1 MSQVKK
7 LAKGG
12 TFIIDGQELTGTD
25 AINAVRPYLGETTG
39 GIMNALQEGAT
50 VNYNSGNNTISI
62 VDSNGKDRVY
72 DYLPASVKAS
82 TMDSRLKKDFGA
94 TFHTKT
100 DQFKRELSDLKRAYI
115 AKPSTTETTPDLKA
129 LARGSGYFYTKDK
142 DGKSIYLEGPENN
155 NRLETIK
162 AIRAYLEGDDDF
174 RKGYKTEGWK
184 QADLDALKN
193 WVNNPTVSTDRDAYW
208 KGLFDRIRGNNL
220 SDIDKQTLNLMGF
233 SEGVDNAGSDS
244 SGNSNK
250 PTIDKD
256 WIGNREAAESAGIGI
271 GKDSDG
277 NWIIIGD
284 NPYARD
290 TWYARDMPFLKGT
303 PFETGAIHN
312 GRLYTEGDVFS
323 GKYGDL
329 SAAMAPFISAFR
341 DEASDWNTRWN
352 NAYNSG
358 VKWYNMDNNIYANAG
373 DPTKGYAQYWSRY
386 FTDNNLSGN
395 YNMIDVSNAFN
406 NLGNRQVVSYID
418 GTTKNRYGIDE
429 PIYLVRN
436 EDNTITKYDNYNQLL
451 ANSGLT
457 ENPDIYGFAPKDIT
471 INPYQNIRGK
481 DYAEYQRFGKDGQE
495 NTVLV
500 GRDGYLYLDRGDAKP
515 KRIYDIEKLKN
526 ILAGQAFEN
535 KDLDAI
541 TLTKGEYRWNLAAPF
556 RQKRSQMINNES
568 IRKNERNNSSLN
580 KFQWGGSI
588 QKVKSSAVSNDPS
601 TKKHDYT
608 KAHALDGSDG
618 KLTSAEWMQI
628 GAAVGDLAGV
638 GISFVPGFGNI
649 AGATTGAAASTTKFI
664 ADIKQDGYQ
673 RKDLGNYLA
682 NLGLD
687 AATLIPGLG
696 TGAKATKAAKI
707 IKGVGKPIIKLLSAT
722 GAAAPVII
730 AVQKIQNG
738 EKYTS
743 EDLTTAIRGLGA
755 SFIAAKSM
763 KDTIGEA
770 RLAKSVA
777 TKAAQSSNN
786 ITSNG
791 ITKTADEI
799 ASAINGKTRTEAAKE
814 LKTLFKNGES
824 ELSQSDAVK
833 LLDDLNIT
841 WNKGKIQNWKFKNL
855 GKNLTGGNRGHKTAE
870 LILQEPHSTFRYM
883 VNPFTRSKVLGSEAV
898 FGFGKNQGLLKD
910 FVSPQ
915 TMAAANRLQSM
926 PGRTPLKVQALNRIA
941 AENPNLFGDMFTF
954 EGKVVSPIIRQYG
967 PYFGGTRYMRMAPVW
982 TNLRPMKNPKAQGI
996 TDGLQ
1001 DFSTNIVPSTLR
1013 DPNFV
1018 RRSKMIHDYALP
1030 ASKTSYWNKNLWA
1043 AAMAEAY
1050 NPTFYRKGGKIVKAQ
1065 PGTLIKYT
1073 DPEWVNPFDR
1083 TSSTSITSSSSM
1095 DGKTGSLT
1103 KTFSGLNFEPI
1114 DSNRFIYDPNYRLN
1128 LNPINKPSPQQN
1140 LNLPSF
1146 RNTVREP
1153 LISDVSPMAKYTVHT
1168 ALKNAQKD
1176 ALSNITN
1183 TDAISNAKIE
1193 RPGGDHG
1200 KEWGIN
1206 QANIADY
1213 IDTFG
1218 RVRRGINQDRDI
1230 QRRALGELYKRQFLT
1245 PEIDRA
1251 KYNFSDIE
1259 QGYNQTTSPYLEQK
1273 FVTSDARDS
1282 MAFKLNKAQQLSQLA
1297 GQKNA
1302 QVTQRQLQTDDTN
1315 RQIDTQNENARAQT
1329 ANAVSQYL
1337 TNLNYQDDMLDSV
1350 RLNRWNA
1357 EGIGRLSQQMR
1368 QQLRDSQNKIATDTY
1383 NEELK
1388 KVINGENLRI
1398 NSELR
1403 NKYGSA
1409 WSKLS
1414 NDEKNKYGDFQ
1425 TYAYTQDPEWY
1436 KSLSEPLDGTVSKM
1450 QGIRNS
1456 LAQAMGAGFFYKS
1469 GGTINIRNTNKNQR
1483 SAQEQ
1488 IAINGD
1494 KAAKRSVDEL
1504 SRALLKM
1511 LQQLQ
1516 AIK

>member
-208 KGLFDRIRGNNL
+208 EGLLNRIRSNSL

-233 SEGVDNAGSDS
+233 SEGIDNTSSGNGGNG

-250 PTIDKD
+250 PTIDQN
-256 WIGNREAAESAGIGI
+256 WIGNKEAAESAGIGI

-277 NWIIIGD
+277 NWIIIGN

-290 TWYARDMPFLKGT
+290 TWYARDIPFLKGT

-341 DEASDWNTRWN
+341 DETSDWNTRWN

-373 DPTKGYAQYWSRY
+373 DPTKGYTQYWSRY
-386 FTDNNLSGN
+386 FADNNLSGN

-406 NLGNRQVVSYID
+406 NLGKRQVVSYID

-429 PIYLVRN
+429 PVYLVRDEN
-436 EDNTITKYDNYNQLL
+436 NTITKYDNYNQLL

-457 ENPDIYGFAPKDIT
+457 ENPDIYGFAPKDII

-481 DYAEYQRFGKDGQE
+481 DYAEYQRFGKNGQE

-526 ILAGQAFEN
+526 ILAGQSFEN

-541 TLTKGEYRWNLAAPF
+541 TLTKGEYRWNLASPF

-580 KFQWGGSI
+580 KFQWGGAI

-638 GISFVPGFGNI
+638 GISFIPGAGNI

-673 RKDLGNYLA
+673 GKDLGNYLA

-696 TGAKATKAAKI
+696 TGAKAAKAAKV
-707 IKGVGKPIIKLLSAT
+707 IKGIGKPIIKLLSIT
-722 GAAAPVII
+722 GAAAPVIT
-730 AVQKIQNG
+730 AVNKIQNG

-743 EDLTTAIRGLGA
+743 EDLTTAIRGIGA
-755 SFIAAKSM
+755 GIIAAKSM
-763 KDTIGEA
+763 KDTIGDA

-777 TKAAQSSNN
+777 TKAEESGKSVLN
-786 ITSNG
+786 TV
-791 ITKTADEI
+791 K
-799 ASAINGKTRTEAAKE
+799 SAEVDG
-814 LKTLFKNGES
+814 
-824 ELSQSDAVK
+824 VK
-833 LLDDLNIT
+833 LERSIDDINKFVEANPTEGKAVESIKTILKAQGSEVTDVQAKSLLEGLGIKFD
-841 WNKGKIQNWKFKNL
+841 KGKLKLSRKAGIKKLF
-855 GKNLTGGNRGHKTAE
+855 TTRGENTTNFESPELPTA
-870 LILQEPHSTFRYM
+870 HSTFRYM
-883 VNPFTRSKVLGSEAV
+883 VNPFARSKVLGSETV
-898 FGFGKNQGLLKD
+898 FGFGKNPGLLKD
-910 FVSPQ
+910 YITPQ
-915 TMAAANRLQSM
+915 QMAAANRLQSM

-967 PYFGGTRYMRMAPVW
+967 PYFGGTRYMRMAPIW
-982 TNLRPMKNPKAQGI
+982 ASLRPMKNPQAKGLS
-996 TDGLQ
+996 DGLQ
-1001 DFSTNIVPSTLR
+1001 EFSTNVIPSTLR
-1013 DPNFV
+1013 DPNFI

-1030 ASKTSYWNKNLWA
+1030 VSKTSYWDKNLWA

-1065 PGTLIKYT
+1065 DGTKTGAYDWWKIYLNSDEGKSWLTPLQPINGGSLPEAKVT
-1073 DPEWVNPFDR
+1073 DIGKKLYNPLDTLNTTVNLSNGILTYGGPSIR
-1083 TSSTSITSSSSM
+1083 NNYVNNNYAAVSQTGSSSTQS
-1095 DGKTGSLT
+1095 TG
-1103 KTFSGLNFEPI
+1103 N
-1114 DSNRFIYDPNYRLN
+1114 
-1128 LNPINKPSPQQN
+1128 
-1140 LNLPSF
+1140 
-1146 RNTVREP
+1146 
-1153 LISDVSPMAKYTVHT
+1153 SD
-1168 ALKNAQKD
+1168 
-1176 ALSNITN
+1176 
-1183 TDAISNAKIE
+1183 
-1193 RPGGDHG
+1193 PGGFWG

-1218 RVRRGINQDRDI
+1218 RVRQGINQDRDI

-1259 QGYNQTTSPYLEQK
+1259 QGYNQATNPYLEQK

-1302 QVTQRQLQTDDTN
+1302 QVTQRQLQTDDIN
-1315 RQIDTQNENARAQT
+1315 RQIDTQNENARVQT

-1388 KVINGENLRI
+1388 KVVNDETLRI
-1398 NSELR
+1398 NYELR
-1403 NKYGSA
+1403 NKYGPA

-1425 TYAYTQDPEWY
+1425 TYAYAQDPEWY
-1436 KSLSEPLDGTVSKM
+1436 KSLSQPLEGTVSKM

>member
-129 LARGSGYFYTKDK
+129 LGRGSGWFYTKDK

-155 NRLETIK
+155 NRLETIN

-184 QADLDALKN
+184 QADLDTLRN
-193 WVNNPTVSTDRDAYW
+193 WVNNPVVSTDRDAYW
-208 KGLFDRIRGNNL
+208 KGLSDRIKGNSL

-233 SEGVDNAGSDS
+233 SEGIDTTSSGNGGDG

-250 PTIDKD
+250 PTIDQN
-256 WIGNREAAESAGIGI
+256 WIWNREAAESAGIGI

-290 TWYARDMPFLKGT
+290 TWYARDIPFLKGT

-341 DEASDWNTRWN
+341 DETSDWNTRWN

-373 DPTKGYAQYWSRY
+373 DPTKGYTQYWSRY
-386 FTDNNLSGN
+386 FADNNLSGN

-406 NLGNRQVVSYID
+406 NLGKRQVVSYID

-429 PIYLVRN
+429 PVYLVRDEN
-436 EDNTITKYDNYNQLL
+436 NTITKYDNYNQLL

-526 ILAGQAFEN
+526 MLAGQAFEN
-535 KDLDAI
+535 KELDAI
-541 TLTKGEYRWNLAAPF
+541 TLRPNAFWTILPFERGEWNF
-556 RQKRSQMINNES
+556 TQQRINKQEK
-568 IRKNERNNSSLN
+568 KNPT
-580 KFQWGGSI
+580 KFQWGGAI

-673 RKDLGNYLA
+673 GKDLGNYLA

-696 TGAKATKAAKI
+696 TGAKAAKAAKV
-707 IKGVGKPIIKLLSAT
+707 IKGIGKPIIKLLSIT
-722 GAAAPVII
+722 GAAAPVIT
-730 AVQKIQNG
+730 AVNKIQNG

-743 EDLTTAIRGLGA
+743 EDLTTAIRGIGA
-755 SFIAAKSM
+755 GIIAAKSM

-770 RLAKSVA
+770 RLTKSIA
-777 TKAAQSSNN
+777 TKAEESGKSVLN
-786 ITSNG
+786 TV
-791 ITKTADEI
+791 K
-799 ASAINGKTRTEAAKE
+799 SAEVDG
-814 LKTLFKNGES
+814 
-824 ELSQSDAVK
+824 VK
-833 LLDDLNIT
+833 LERSINDINKFVEANPTEGKAVESIKNILKAQGSEVT
-841 WNKGKIQNWKFKNL
+841 DVQAKSLLEGLGIKFDKGKLKLSRKAGIKKLF
-855 GKNLTGGNRGHKTAE
+855 TTRGENTTSFESPELPTA
-870 LILQEPHSTFRYM
+870 HSTFGYM
-883 VNPFTRSKVLGSEAV
+883 VNPFARSKVLGSEAV

-926 PGRTPLKVQALNRIA
+926 PRRTPLKVQALNRIA

-1001 DFSTNIVPSTLR
+1001 EFSTNAISSTLR
-1013 DPNFV
+1013 DPNFI
-1018 RRSKMIHDYALP
+1018 RRSQMIHDYALP
-1030 ASKTSYWNKNLWA
+1030 TSKTSVWDKNLWNA
-1043 AAMAEAY
+1043 AISG
-1050 NPTFYRKGGKIVKAQ
+1050 FYKKGGKIVKAQ
-1065 PGTLIKYT
+1065 DGTKTGAYDWWKIYLNSDEGKSWLTPRQPINGGSLPEAKVT
-1073 DPEWVNPFDR
+1073 DIGKKLYNPLDTLNTTVNLPNSTLTYGGPSIR
-1083 TSSTSITSSSSM
+1083 NNYVNNNYSAVSQMGSSSTQS
-1095 DGKTGSLT
+1095 TGN
-1103 KTFSGLNFEPI
+1103 GN
-1114 DSNRFIYDPNYRLN
+1114 
-1128 LNPINKPSPQQN
+1128 
-1140 LNLPSF
+1140 
-1146 RNTVREP
+1146 
-1153 LISDVSPMAKYTVHT
+1153 
-1168 ALKNAQKD
+1168 
-1176 ALSNITN
+1176 
-1183 TDAISNAKIE
+1183 
-1193 RPGGDHG
+1193 PGGFWG

-1218 RVRRGINQDRDI
+1218 RVRQGINQDRDI

-1245 PEIDRA
+1245 EHQDRA

-1259 QGYNQTTSPYLEQK
+1259 QGYNQATNPYLEQK

-1302 QVTQRQLQTDDTN
+1302 QVTQRQLQTDDIN
-1315 RQIDTQNENARAQT
+1315 RQIDAQNNRTATAT

-1368 QQLRDSQNKIATDTY
+1368 QQLRDSQNKIAMNRYARDYSDLQTSEAQRF
-1383 NEELK
+1383 NL
-1388 KVINGENLRI
+1388 NLRDLYW
-1398 NSELR
+1398 NDW
-1403 NKYGSA
+1403 A
-1409 WSKLS
+1409 KLS
-1414 NDEKNKYGDFQ
+1414 NEQKNFYGDFQ
-1425 TYAYTQDPEWY
+1425 SYAYARDPQKYEELR
-1436 KSLSEPLDGTVSKM
+1436 KPLASSEIKM
-1450 QGIRNS
+1450 NDITDAVAR
-1456 LAQAMGAGFFYKS
+1456 AMGAGFFYKS